1 MKKNPFVIGAVAVV
15 VIICLFCFI
24 GVIRAGESKCIQPGC
39 DNKQADGSSY
49 CYLHKSS
56 SRSRSSYGSSSHSS
70 ESTAT
75 NSSSYNRATKSSIA
89 TNVNPHE
96 SYDEG
101 YDDVYMDD
109 VYDDDRYNSDS
120 DYADGVNDAMDELGE
135 DW

>member
-1 MKKNPFVIGAVAVV
+1 MKRNPFVISAVTVV
-15 VIICLFCFI
+15 VIIGLLCFI
-24 GVIRAGESKCIQPGC
+24 GVIRDGESKCIQPGC

-49 CYLHKSS
+49 CYLHKSPS
-56 SRSRSSYGSSSHSS
+56 HSRSSYGSSSHSS
-70 ESTAT
+70 ESTT
-75 NSSSYNRATKSSIA
+75 TDSSSYNRATKSSIA
-89 TNVNPHE
+89 IKANPHE